1 MILWQN
7 NSKSGAGCGRHFG
20 ASLHC
25 RLLVV
30 FLLFSGA
37 CFGQTQEFGSGM
49 EVSGFRVPDYDE
61 QNVLRAQLYGE
72 TAKVLEKGVV
82 EITNLK
88 IEMYKD
94 GEVAMT
100 VFSPHCFFNME
111 TREAYSEGRVLIES
125 GLMTIVG
132 RGFTWSAEAG
142 RFEILHDSKVLVKK
156 AAQAEMKELEL

>member
-1 MILWQN
+1 MF
-7 NSKSGAGCGRHFG
+7 A
-20 ASLHC
+20 
-25 RLLVV
+25 
-30 FLLFSGA
+30 GA
-37 CFGQTQEFGSGM
+37 CFGQMEEFGSGM

-61 QNVLRAQLYGE
+61 QGELRAQLYGE
-72 TAKVLEKGVV
+72 SAKVLEKGEV

-94 GEVAMT
+94 GEVSMT

-111 TREAYSEGRVLIES
+111 SREAHSAGRVLIES

-132 RGFTWSAEAG
+132 RGFTWSSAAG
-142 RFEILHDSKVLVKK
+142 RFEILHESTVLVKK